1 MNEIQLLAKIKN
13 EIKNHFTFNTANK
26 SLIEIIDDTAI
37 ISNSVGM
44 QILTSDMLIE
54 DIHFSKQTA
63 SFEDIGWKA
72 IARNL
77 SDVAAMGA
85 IPSYFLISLGITK
98 KMTINEVIKIYKGM
112 RILAKKYKVNLIGG
126 DSTISSKLFISITM
140 NGSLNTLPLLRTN
153 ARVNDLICVTGNLGG
168 AAAGLLTL
176 EKDYSIKNSLTKIH
190 LRPNPRIIESNKLAK
205 IGVHSAI
212 DISDGLLIDLQKL
225 VMASNVSAEIELNS
239 IPINNLVKKVFPKI
253 SLNLAL
259 TGGEDYELIF
269 TCPPN
274 LINTVDKILAS
285 KFSVIGKIRQ
295 KNKTPIRIL
304 QNGVHAK
311 NIKIQGWDPFK

>member
-54 DIHFSKQTA
+54 DIHFSKQIA

-98 KMTINEVIKIYKGM
+98 KMNINQVIQIYKGM
-112 RILAKKYKVNLIGG
+112 RILAKKYKVNLVGG
-126 DSTISSKLFISITM
+126 DSSISSKLFISITM
-140 NGSLNTLPLLRTN
+140 NGILNALPLLRTK
-153 ARVNDLICVTGNLGG
+153 ARVNDLICITGNLGG
-168 AAAGLLTL
+168 SAAGLLTL
-176 EKDYSIKNSLTKIH
+176 KKDYSVKNSLTKIH
-190 LRPNPRIIESNKLAK
+190 LRPNPRIIEANKLAK

-225 VMASNVSAEIELNS
+225 VIASNVSAEIDLNS
-239 IPINNLVKKVFPKI
+239 IPINNLVKKLFPKI
-253 SLNLAL
+253 SLDLAL

-285 KFSVIGKIRQ
+285 KFSIIGKIRQ

-304 QNGVHAK
+304 QNGVDAK

>member
-37 ISNSVGM
+37 ISNSVGI
-44 QILTSDMLIE
+44 QISTSDMLIE
-54 DIHFSKQTA
+54 DIHFSKQIA

-98 KMTINEVIKIYKGM
+98 KMNISQVIQIYKGM

-126 DSTISSKLFISITM
+126 DSSISSKVFISITM
-140 NGSLNTLPLLRTN
+140 NGILKTLPLLRTK
-153 ARVNDLICVTGNLGG
+153 ARINDLICVTGNLGG
-168 AAAGLLTL
+168 SAAGLLTL
-176 EKDYSIKNSLTKIH
+176 KKDYSVKNSLTKIH
-190 LRPNPRIIESNKLAK
+190 LRPNPRIIEAHKLAK
-205 IGVHSAI
+205 TGVHSAI

-239 IPINNLVKKVFPKI
+239 IPINNLVKKLFPKI
-253 SLNLAL
+253 SLDLAL

-285 KFSVIGKIRQ
+285 KFSIIGKIRQ

-304 QNGVHAK
+304 QNGVDAK

>member
-98 KMTINEVIKIYKGM
+98 KMNINQVIQIYKGM
-112 RILAKKYKVNLIGG
+112 RILAKKYKVNLVGG
-126 DSTISSKLFISITM
+126 DSSISSKLFISITM
-140 NGSLNTLPLLRTN
+140 NGILKALPLLRTK
-153 ARVNDLICVTGNLGG
+153 ARINDLICITGNLGG
-168 AAAGLLTL
+168 SAAGLLTL
-176 EKDYSIKNSLTKIH
+176 KKDYSVKNSLTKIH
-190 LRPNPRIIESNKLAK
+190 LRPNPRIIEANKLAK

-225 VMASNVSAEIELNS
+225 VIASNVSAEIDLNS
-239 IPINNLVKKVFPKI
+239 IPINNLVKKLFPKI
-253 SLNLAL
+253 SLDLAL

-304 QNGVHAK
+304 QNGVDAK

>member
-205 IGVHSAI
+205 SGVHSAI

>member
-37 ISNSVGM
+37 ISNSVAM

-98 KMTINEVIKIYKGM
+98 KMNINQVIQIYKGM
-112 RILAKKYKVNLIGG
+112 RILAKKYKVNLVGG
-126 DSTISSKLFISITM
+126 DSSISSKLFISITM
-140 NGSLNTLPLLRTN
+140 NGILKALPLLRTK
-153 ARVNDLICVTGNLGG
+153 ARINDLICITGNLGG
-168 AAAGLLTL
+168 SAAGLLTL
-176 EKDYSIKNSLTKIH
+176 KKDYSVKNSLTKIH
-190 LRPNPRIIESNKLAK
+190 LRPNPRIIEANKLAK

-225 VMASNVSAEIELNS
+225 VIASNVSAEIDLNS
-239 IPINNLVKKVFPKI
+239 IPINNLVKKLFPKI
-253 SLNLAL
+253 SLDLAL

-285 KFSVIGKIRQ
+285 KFSIIGKIRQ

-304 QNGVHAK
+304 QNGVDAK

>member
-54 DIHFSKQTA
+54 DIHFSKQIA

-98 KMTINEVIKIYKGM
+98 KMNINQVIQIYKGM

-126 DSTISSKLFISITM
+126 DSSISSKLFISITM
-140 NGSLNTLPLLRTN
+140 NGILNALPLLRTK

-168 AAAGLLTL
+168 SAAGLLTL
-176 EKDYSIKNSLTKIH
+176 KKDYSVKNSLTKIH
-190 LRPNPRIIESNKLAK
+190 LRPNPRIIEANKLAK

-225 VMASNVSAEIELNS
+225 VIASNVSAEIDLNS
-239 IPINNLVKKVFPKI
+239 IPINNLVKKLFPKT
-253 SLNLAL
+253 SLDLAL

-285 KFSVIGKIRQ
+285 KFSIIGKIRQ

-304 QNGVHAK
+304 QNGVDAK

>member
-54 DIHFSKQTA
+54 DIHFSKQIA

-98 KMTINEVIKIYKGM
+98 KMNINQVIQIYKGM
-112 RILAKKYKVNLIGG
+112 RILAKKYKVNLVGG
-126 DSTISSKLFISITM
+126 DSSISSKLFISITM
-140 NGSLNTLPLLRTN
+140 NGILKALPLLRTK
-153 ARVNDLICVTGNLGG
+153 ARINDLICITGNLGG
-168 AAAGLLTL
+168 SAAGLLTL
-176 EKDYSIKNSLTKIH
+176 KKDYSVKNSLTKIH
-190 LRPNPRIIESNKLAK
+190 LRPNPRIIEANKLAK

-225 VMASNVSAEIELNS
+225 VIASNVSAEIDLNS
-239 IPINNLVKKVFPKI
+239 IPINNLVKKLFPKI
-253 SLNLAL
+253 SLDLAL

-285 KFSVIGKIRQ
+285 KFSIIGKIRQ

-304 QNGVHAK
+304 QNGVDAK

>member
-54 DIHFSKQTA
+54 DIHFSKQIA

-98 KMTINEVIKIYKGM
+98 KMNISQVIQIYKGM

-126 DSTISSKLFISITM
+126 DSSISSKVFISITM
-140 NGSLNTLPLLRTN
+140 NGILKALPLLRTK
-153 ARVNDLICVTGNLGG
+153 ARINDLICVTGNLGG
-168 AAAGLLTL
+168 SAAGLLTL
-176 EKDYSIKNSLTKIH
+176 KKDYSVKNSLTKIH
-190 LRPNPRIIESNKLAK
+190 LRPNPRIIEANKLAK
-205 IGVHSAI
+205 TGVHSAI

-239 IPINNLVKKVFPKI
+239 IPINNLVKKLFPKI
-253 SLNLAL
+253 SLDLAL

-285 KFSVIGKIRQ
+285 KFSIIGKIRQ

-304 QNGVHAK
+304 QNGVDAK

>member
-1 MNEIQLLAKIKN
+1 MNQIQLLAKIKN

-126 DSTISSKLFISITM
+126 DSSISSKVFISITM
-140 NGSLNTLPLLRTN
+140 NGILKALPLLRTN

-190 LRPNPRIIESNKLAK
+190 LRPNPRIIEANKLAK

-285 KFSVIGKIRQ
+285 KFSIIGKIRQ

-304 QNGVHAK
+304 QNGVDAK